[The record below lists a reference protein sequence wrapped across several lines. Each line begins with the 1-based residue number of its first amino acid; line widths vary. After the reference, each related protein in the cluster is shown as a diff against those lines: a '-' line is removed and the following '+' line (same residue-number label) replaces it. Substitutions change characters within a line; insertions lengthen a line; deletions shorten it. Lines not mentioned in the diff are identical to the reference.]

1 MEVGERESTL
11 EPPRSKVK
19 CRLTTHQATSSETDT
34 DFLRGAALHSGLL
47 LGEWH
52 RKGKD

>member
-1 MEVGERESTL
+1 MET
-11 EPPRSKVK
+11 PRSKMNCS
-19 CRLTTHQATSSETDT
+19 CRLITYLATSSETDT
-34 DFLRGAALHSGLL
+34 DFLRGTALRSGLL